1 MPIHAYAA
9 KEAGGRVEPFD
20 FEPGPLRPHEV
31 DISVTHCGVCH
42 SDVHLL
48 DNDWG
53 FSRYPMV
60 PGHEIV
66 GTVRAKGAEV
76 RDLDEGDR
84 VGVGWESS
92 ACLRCEWCLKGE
104 EQLCAAR
111 QNTCLHCPGG
121 FADAFRVD
129 ARFAFPIPKVLSSAG
144 AAPLLCGGITVYSPL
159 QQYDVRPSMRVGVV
173 GIGGLGHLALKFAR
187 AFGCEVTAFSHSSHK
202 RAEAARLGAHHFVDA
217 GSDAAL
223 AAAVESQDLL
233 LVVPAKEVKWAALF
247 DVLRPKGRM
256 VTIGAPKG
264 AMISLPPFALIGGEK
279 SLSGSTIGP
288 RWRMRQM
295 LEFAARHGIEA
306 EAEVFPMHRAN
317 DALDRVRGGEARYRV
332 VLTHAAAS

>member
-20 FEPGPLRPHEV
+20 FEPGPLRPHEIE
-31 DISVTHCGVCH
+31 ISVTHCGVCH
-42 SDVHLL
+42 SDVHLV

-76 RDLDEGDR
+76 RDHDEGDR

-111 QNTCLHCPGG
+111 QNTCLHCPGA

-129 ARFAFPIPKVLSSAG
+129 ARFAFPIPKALSSAG

-159 QQYDVRPSMRVGVV
+159 QQYDVRTGARG
-173 GIGGLGHLALKFAR
+173 AR
-187 AFGCEVTAFSHSSHK
+187 ATSRSSSHA
-202 RAEAARLGAHHFVDA
+202 RSAAR
-217 GSDAAL
+217 S
-223 AAAVESQDLL
+223 
-233 LVVPAKEVKWAALF
+233 
-247 DVLRPKGRM
+247 
-256 VTIGAPKG
+256 
-264 AMISLPPFALIGGEK
+264 
-279 SLSGSTIGP
+279 P
-288 RWRMRQM
+288 RFRTR
-295 LEFAARHGIEA
+295 
-306 EAEVFPMHRAN
+306 
-317 DALDRVRGGEARYRV
+317 
-332 VLTHAAAS
+332 AASEPRRRASVRITSWMREATQRSRRRPSRRICCSSFPPRR